1 MSRNNPINKFM
12 PFWCIAG
19 LLVLAAA
26 AGCSSTDALTP
37 EAKEIHAA
45 LLQVEDDPATPDVD
59 EKAQAQAAAD
69 ELVSDANETRAK
81 SVVDLA
87 TAFIPGAAQVAGL
100 IYGGMNLLSPRVR
113 QNSIGSLKKAKDAL
127 AAFSKTNDKKFGDEA
142 AVSIQAL
149 LASLGMAHTPDELRK
164 EAPQG

>member
-1 MSRNNPINKFM
+1 MRLNSPINKFM

-19 LLVLAAA
+19 LLVLGVA

-59 EKAQAQAAAD
+59 EKVQAQAAAD
-69 ELVSDANETRAK
+69 ELVSDAEESRA
-81 SVVDLA
+81 
-87 TAFIPGAAQVAGL
+87 GAVAGL
-100 IYGGMNLLSPRVR
+100 VQALVPGAQIAGAVYGVMNLLSPRVR

-142 AVSIQAL
+142 ATSIQAL